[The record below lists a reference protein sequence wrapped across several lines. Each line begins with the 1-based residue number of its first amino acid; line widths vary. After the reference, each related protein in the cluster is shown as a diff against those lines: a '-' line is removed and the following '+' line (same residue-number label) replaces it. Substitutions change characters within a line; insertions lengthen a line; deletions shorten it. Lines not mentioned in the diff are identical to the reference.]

1 LGDGCARFLH
11 ATLCTQAGAVRPL
24 DRPDDSADRIKKSRP
39 IECQSSWFP
48 DQACAVVA
56 TSYFPPLVLIGAY
69 SLSRPLGKVIGAAAL
84 FQQARQSYIM

>member
-1 LGDGCARFLH
+1 
-11 ATLCTQAGAVRPL
+11 
-24 DRPDDSADRIKKSRP
+24 
-39 IECQSSWFP
+39 
-48 DQACAVVA
+48 VA